1 MSTSTFTSCSPTLPP
16 LASFQL
22 KGSLFTLSVL
32 QLYDVNLQ
40 RLKQELS
47 EKIRLAPQFF
57 HYAPVVLD
65 LSPLNSDEI
74 SSMLDFEAL
83 RQMLRGFNLV
93 PVGIRGGTQRLH
105 HAAQKAG
112 FAIMLDPAPSH
123 SKITLKAG
131 DIRHESHSTK
141 KKPDIREN
149 TSEIGSRLITTPI
162 RSGQQVYA
170 QGGDL
175 IIAASVS
182 PGAELLADGNIHVY
196 GTLRGR
202 ALAGINGNE
211 NARIFCYGLEAELVS
226 IAGQY
231 KVFEEHSDIHPGPKQ
246 LFLREGQLIISPFK
260 F

>member
-1 MSTSTFTSCSPTLPP
+1 MSTITAPQIHAP
-16 LASFQL
+16 SFQL

-32 QLYDVNLQ
+32 QLNDTTLSK
-40 RLKQELS
+40 LKTELS
-47 EKIRLAPQFF
+47 EKVRLAPQFF
-57 HYAPVVLD
+57 QHAPIVLD
-65 LSPLNSDEI
+65 LTHLNPEHP
-74 SSMLDFEAL
+74 LDFVGL
-83 RQMLRGFNLV
+83 RDLLREFNLV
-93 PVGIRGGTQRLH
+93 PVGIRGGNQAMH
-105 HAAQKAG
+105 QAAQSAG
-112 FAIMLDPAPSH
+112 FAIMLDPAPNH
-123 SKITLKAG
+123 SKITIKAS
-131 DIRHESHSTK
+131 DIKHESQTAK
-141 KKPDIREN
+141 RKPEIREN
-149 TSEIGSRLITTPI
+149 FSEIGSRLITTPI

-231 KVFEEHSDIHPGPKQ
+231 KVFEEHSELHHGPKQ
-246 LFLREGQLIISPFK
+246 LFLRDGQLIISPFK

>member
-1 MSTSTFTSCSPTLPP
+1 MSTSTSINTIPTNAFQVP
-16 LASFQL
+16 SFQL

-32 QLYDVNLQ
+32 QLNDTNLH
-40 RLKQELS
+40 RLKNDLS

-57 HYAPVVLD
+57 HHAPVVLD
-65 LSPLNSDEI
+65 LNQLNLDTQTAS
-74 SSMLDFEAL
+74 LDFEAL
-83 RQMLRGFNLV
+83 REMLRGFKLV
-93 PVGIRGGTQRLH
+93 PVGIRGGNQSMH
-105 HAAQKAG
+105 HAAQQAG
-112 FAIMLDPAPSH
+112 FAIMLDPAPTQSR
-123 SKITLKAG
+123 ITIKAS
-131 DIRHESHSTK
+131 DIRHESHAAR
-141 KKPDIREN
+141 KKPEIREN
-149 TSEIGSRLITTPI
+149 VSEIGSRLITTPI

-231 KVFEEHSDIHPGPKQ
+231 KVFEEHSD
-246 LFLREGQLIISPFK
+246 SYS
-260 F
+260 

>member
-1 MSTSTFTSCSPTLPP
+1 MSTTTTATNTTTAAQIHAP
-16 LASFQL
+16 SFQL

-32 QLYDVNLQ
+32 QLNETTFSK
-40 RLKQELS
+40 LKAELG

-57 HYAPVVLD
+57 QHAPIVLD
-65 LSPLNSDEI
+65 LNQLNPDYP
-74 SSMLDFEAL
+74 LDFAAL
-83 RQMLRGFNLV
+83 RDLLREFHLV
-93 PVGIRGGTQRLH
+93 PVGIRGGSQSMH
-105 HAAQKAG
+105 QGAQAAG

-123 SKITLKAG
+123 SKITIKAS
-131 DIRHESHSTK
+131 DIRHESQTAK
-141 KKPDIREN
+141 KKPEIRESA
-149 TSEIGSRLITTPI
+149 SEIGSRLITTPI

-231 KVFEEHSDIHPGPKQ
+231 KVFEEHSELHHGPKQ

>member
-1 MSTSTFTSCSPTLPP
+1 MSTITASQIHTP
-16 LASFQL
+16 SFQL

-32 QLYDVNLQ
+32 QLNDANLSK
-40 RLKQELS
+40 LKTELS
-47 EKIRLAPQFF
+47 DKIRLAPQFF
-57 HYAPVVLD
+57 QHAPVVLD
-65 LSPLNSDEI
+65 LNQLSHPESTQKSI
-74 SSMLDFEAL
+74 DFAAL
-83 RQMLRGFNLV
+83 REVLKEFKLV
-93 PVGIRGGTQRLH
+93 PVGIRGGDQSMH
-105 HAAQKAG
+105 QAAQSAG
-112 FAIMLDPAPSH
+112 FAVMLDPAPSH
-123 SKITLKAG
+123 SKITIKAS
-131 DIRHESHSTK
+131 DIRHESQSAK
-141 KKPDIREN
+141 KKPEIREN
-149 TSEIGSRLITTPI
+149 ASEIGSRLITTPI

-231 KVFEEHSDIHPGPKQ
+231 KVFEEHNELHHGPKQ
-246 LFLREGQLIISPFK
+246 LFLRDGQLIISPFK

>member
-1 MSTSTFTSCSPTLPP
+1 
-16 LASFQL
+16 
-22 KGSLFTLSVL
+22 
-32 QLYDVNLQ
+32 
-40 RLKQELS
+40 
-47 EKIRLAPQFF
+47 
-57 HYAPVVLD
+57 
-65 LSPLNSDEI
+65 
-74 SSMLDFEAL
+74 
-83 RQMLRGFNLV
+83 
-93 PVGIRGGTQRLH
+93 
-105 HAAQKAG
+105 
-112 FAIMLDPAPSH
+112 MLDPAPSH
-123 SKITLKAG
+123 SKITIKAS
-131 DIRHESHSTK
+131 DIRHESQSAK
-141 KKPDIREN
+141 KKPEIREN
-149 TSEIGSRLITTPI
+149 ASEIGSRLITTPI

-231 KVFEEHSDIHPGPKQ
+231 KVFEEHNELHHGPKQ
-246 LFLREGQLIISPFK
+246 LFLRDGQLIISPFK

>member
-1 MSTSTFTSCSPTLPP
+1 MSTSTANTVLQPAFQLP
-16 LASFQL
+16 SFQL

-32 QLYDVNLQ
+32 QLNDPNLQ
-40 RLKQELS
+40 RLKAELN

-57 HYAPVVLD
+57 QHAPVVLD
-65 LSPLNSDEI
+65 LNQLNSEALQ
-74 SSMLDFEAL
+74 SGLDFEAL
-83 RQMLRGFNLV
+83 REMLRSVNLV
-93 PVGIRGGTQRLH
+93 PVGIRGGNQSLH
-105 HAAQKAG
+105 QSAQKAG
-112 FAIMLDPAPSH
+112 FAIMLDPAPSQ
-123 SKITLKAG
+123 SKITIKAS
-131 DIRHESHSTK
+131 DIRHESHTAK
-141 KKPDIREN
+141 KKPDIREH
-149 TSEIGSRLITTPI
+149 SSDIGSRLITTPI

-231 KVFEEHSDIHPGPKQ
+231 KVFEEHTDVHHGPKQ